1 MAPAKTLNQRAEDLL
16 RALVKNYISEGL
28 PVGSKKLAQA
38 ARLDLSP
45 ASIRNVMADLEK
57 SGLIT
62 SPHTSSGRIPT
73 IQGYRYFV
81 DSLLTV
87 QPIDHRALDS
97 MLSNL
102 LQSNELNDT
111 QGLVSSA
118 SEFLSSL
125 TSYAGIVTIP
135 RLESVQLLQIEFIPL
150 SDKRVLTILVTNDKE
165 VQNRVIPVHREFSR
179 EELQCAANYLN
190 QQFAGKKMTQVREEI
205 MKEMNKARKDMDQM
219 MRSAVEIADAA
230 FNDSEAHK
238 GEGFVVAGQTNLMT
252 HDDLASVE
260 TLRQVFDAFN
270 EKRDIL
276 RLLDQCLDAE
286 GIQIFIG
293 DESGYLGL
301 GECSMVTS
309 TYSVEG
315 EVIGSLGVIGPT
327 RMPYDQVISVVDITA
342 KVLGAA
348 LNSK

>member
-1 MAPAKTLNQRAEDLL
+1 MTPVKTLNERAEDLL

-28 PVGSKKLAQA
+28 PVGSKKLAEA
-38 ARLDLSP
+38 TRLDLSP

-62 SPHTSSGRIPT
+62 SPHTSSGRVPT

-81 DSLLTV
+81 DSLLSI
-87 QPIDHRALDS
+87 QPMDNRTADT
-97 MLSNL
+97 MLSDL
-102 LQSNELNDT
+102 LESCDSNGT

-125 TSYAGIVTIP
+125 TSYAGIVTLP
-135 RLESVQLLQIEFIPL
+135 RMESVQLRQIEFVPL
-150 SDKRVLTILVTNDKE
+150 SDKRVLTILVTNEKE
-165 VQNRVIPVHREFSR
+165 VQNRVIPVHRAFSR

-190 QQFAGKKMTQVREEI
+190 AQFAGKKMTQVRQEL
-205 MKEMNKARKDMDQM
+205 MDEMNQARQDMDQM
-219 MRSAVEIADAA
+219 MRSAVEMADAA
-230 FNDSEAHK
+230 FNDSGKEK
-238 GEGFVVAGQTNLMT
+238 GEDFVVAGQTNLMT
-252 HDDLASVE
+252 HNDLASVE

-270 EKRDIL
+270 EKHDIL

-301 GECSMVTS
+301 GECSLVTS
-309 TYSVEG
+309 TYSVDG

-327 RMPYDQVISVVDITA
+327 RMPYEQVISVVDITA